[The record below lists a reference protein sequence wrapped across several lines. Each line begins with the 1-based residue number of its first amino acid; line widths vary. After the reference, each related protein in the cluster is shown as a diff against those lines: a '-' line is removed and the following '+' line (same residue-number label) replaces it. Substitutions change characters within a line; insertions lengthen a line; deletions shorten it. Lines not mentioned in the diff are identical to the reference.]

1 MRQILVVDDYLFG
14 HKNLNLQFLRLLSKT
29 NKLLIL
35 DHENYY
41 SDLKSVENIELIS
54 FKAKM
59 PDYRH
64 KPLKLFS
71 ATINAFIIATITK
84 NIKFDTVL
92 FLHYNLLI
100 LPLFLFL
107 LKGDFYVMDHSTC
120 DDLNSN
126 IMIKAF
132 EYTKNRVNH
141 LVLSDFIKNI
151 MIRDYGVSVDKIN
164 TIDFPLPNDFS
175 VSMINNLEYSNLVVL
190 STGNESDETL
200 ISELINLEKEESFF
214 ARNNIHLIIRSS
226 YQVYSDEYV
235 KVFTGILSRSEYVS
249 LYNSATVVLLLY
261 KKTYRCRF
269 SASAIDA
276 LCNKKKVFGTAIPFM
291 DYYHKMYPNN
301 CKVFTNVKE
310 LIFQLQNSINDFDMK
325 EYNNFLDYH
334 SLKKIKKQIED
345 VFYKE

>member
-14 HKNLNLQFLRLLSKT
+14 HKNLNLQLLRLLSKT
-29 NKLLIL
+29 NKLFIL
-35 DHENYY
+35 DYRNYY
-41 SDLKSVENIELIS
+41 NDLKAVDNIELIS
-54 FKAKM
+54 FKSKL

-64 KPLKLFS
+64 KPLKLLS
-71 ATINAFIIATITK
+71 ATINAFIIAYK
-84 NIKFDTVL
+84 AKKIKFDTVL

-120 DDLNSN
+120 DDLNSVILN
-126 IMIKAF
+126 KAF

-151 MIRDYGVSVDKIN
+151 MIQDYGVLFDKVH

-175 VSMINNLEYSNLVVL
+175 VSMKTKFEHSKMIVL

-226 YQVYSDEYV
+226 HQVYSDEFV
-235 KVFTGILSRSEYVS
+235 KVFTGILSRSEYVN

-261 KKTYRCRF
+261 KKTYKCRF

-291 DYYHKMYPNN
+291 NYYHKMYPNN
-301 CKVFTNVKE
+301 CITFSDVNE
-310 LIFQLQNSINDFDMK
+310 LIFQLQNSINNFDMN
-325 EYNNFLDYH
+325 EYNKFIDYH
-334 SLKKIKKQIED
+334 SLEKIQKQIED